1 MSNRKHVSEIQT
13 ELSIKD
19 EVEYSNYSSPEED
32 ELYTLLEQVLMDVF
46 VFEEDKE
53 SLDYLT
59 GNAIYDLADDKEILL
74 RERYAQENLDEGCPS
89 VDEFDELM
97 ELAEKYFNSPKHYPL
112 GDDSES
118 VDYVTGF
125 IQIYSGNKFNKKGQM
140 TEYWKSVDCKI
151 VISVEQLLEPEKVI
165 AAVESCGFKW
175 SEIIRVVFYGSPLT
189 GLIESRFYAEKESK
203 ELVPIE
209 NNYQNI
215 LLAAPDY
222 CESELESESTFDWMD
237 RELQEG
243 ILYGVMPNAGR
254 VVTGHW
260 EMTWARLDE
269 LAEEEIEQTVLLQIS
284 RRERSSVAKKNH
296 FFEKYLEARSLI
308 TGLNSGLL
316 SIGMIYNKDI
326 SVLEDVIHLS
336 TKLNERVSNPAAF
349 LQIKALVIKSK
360 VQKHQ
365 ESESFAL
372 SVIQKINNGD
382 FVEIHLIP
390 LTELEKVFTI
400 LWGNLGIKIIPSK
413 KEVYHQL
420 KSRLLQLR
428 KAKSRLSG

>member
-1 MSNRKHVSEIQT
+1 MSYCKREAGSGCLGSDLEEDRYYLK
-13 ELSIKD
+13 
-19 EVEYSNYSSPEED
+19 PEED
-32 ELYTLLEQVLMDVF
+32 ELYTLLEQVLIEAF

-59 GNAIYDLADDKEILL
+59 GNAIYDLADEKEILL
-74 RERYAQENLDEGCPS
+74 REKYAQEALDEGCPS

-97 ELAEKYFNSPKHYPL
+97 ELAEKYFNNPKHYPL
-112 GDDSES
+112 SDDSES
-118 VDYVTGF
+118 VNYVTGF
-125 IQIYSGNKFNKKGQM
+125 IQIYSGSKFNKIGQM

-165 AAVESCGFKW
+165 AAVESLGFKW
-175 SEIIRVVFYGSPLT
+175 SEIVRVVFYGSPLA

-203 ELVPIE
+203 ELVPLE

-215 LLAAPDY
+215 LLAAPDN

-243 ILYGVMPNAGR
+243 ILYGALPNAGR

-284 RRERSSVAKKNH
+284 RRERASVAKKNL
-296 FFEKYLEARSLI
+296 FLEKYLEARSLI

-336 TKLNERVSNPAAF
+336 TKFNERVSNPAAF

-372 SVIQKINNGD
+372 SVIQKINKGD

-413 KEVYHQL
+413 KEVYYQL